1 MLVQLGQWISVKVL
15 KHLDT
20 TQHPQEAQRF
30 NAQLITT
37 VQRVQQDRDL
47 VLLGTT
53 ALQELKTLENSLVL
67 LESMVK
73 LFY

>member
-1 MLVQLGQWISVKVL
+1 MLVQQGQWISVKVL
-15 KHLDT
+15 KHLGI

-47 VLLGTT
+47 VPLGTT
-53 ALQELKTLENSLVL
+53 AL
-67 LESMVK
+67 
-73 LFY
+73 